1 MRAEVGGLEQ
11 LIYIS
16 VAQGR
21 AESAMQMSDIL
32 DQARPNNARDG
43 ITGALTAVNGR
54 FLQIIEGPAAALNR
68 LLDQLAGD
76 DRHRDLEILERRQVL
91 GRTFP
96 GWDMV
101 SPRLMA
107 AEVNKL
113 AVLLDEDR
121 RDIDAYAPVFL
132 EALARQS
139 AVLGEARSPSPS
151 LPEGGS
157 SRSDGV
163 GGAIQE

>member
-1 MRAEVGGLEQ
+1 MSEAGGGLEQ

-16 VAQGR
+16 VAEGP

-32 DQARPNNARDG
+32 DEARPNNARDG
-43 ITGALTAVNGR
+43 VTGALTAVDGR
-54 FLQIIEGPAAALNR
+54 FLQIIEGPPAKLDD
-68 LLDQLAGD
+68 LLDRLEKDA
-76 DRHRDLEILERRQVL
+76 RHRDLQILERRQVL
-91 GRTFP
+91 GRDFP

-121 RDIDAYAPVFL
+121 RDIDAYVPVFR
-132 EALARQS
+132 EALARQAAALDDDS
-139 AVLGEARSPSPS
+139 RAGRAPAQTPLSS
-151 LPEGGS
+151 GS
-157 SRSDGV
+157 HVED
-163 GGAIQE
+163 